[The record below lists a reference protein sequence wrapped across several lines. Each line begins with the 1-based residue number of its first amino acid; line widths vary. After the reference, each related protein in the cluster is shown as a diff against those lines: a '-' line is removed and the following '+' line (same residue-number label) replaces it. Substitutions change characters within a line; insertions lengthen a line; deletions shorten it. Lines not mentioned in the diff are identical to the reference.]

1 VRQGID
7 RIEFQYSGHPGG
19 YPAHRASTGHPM
31 PHLLNLSRVLLLVLL
46 PATLL
51 LARPAVAD
59 VVSDVHTLMARGDLD
74 GAARAAQ
81 VAANAAP
88 RDPQPRFLQAVVMM
102 EQRRNAEALSAFT
115 RLSQEYPELPEPF
128 NNIALLHVR
137 TGQLELARQALE
149 TALRNDPAHR
159 AARANLGE
167 VYLMLALQ
175 AWEQAAAGNGDA
187 RLLRRLE
194 TARALVA
201 SGAVPAR

>member
-1 VRQGID
+1 
-7 RIEFQYSGHPGG
+7 
-19 YPAHRASTGHPM
+19 M
-31 PHLLNLSRVLLLVLL
+31 PHLLKQLHVWPCTLLR
-46 PATLL
+46 TLL
-51 LARPAVAD
+51 LTALLFGRPAAAD
-59 VVSDVHTLMARGDLD
+59 VVTDVHTLIARGDLD

-81 VAANAAP
+81 AAASAAP
-88 RDPQPRFLQAVVMM
+88 RDPQPRFLQGLVLM
-102 EQRRNAEALSAFT
+102 EQHRNAEALAAFT

-137 TGQLELARQALE
+137 AGQLELARQALE

-167 VYLMLALQ
+167 VYLMLAVQ
-175 AWEQAAAGNGDA
+175 AWEQAAAGHGDA

-201 SGAVPAR
+201 SGATAAR